1 MYASNLRGVQ
11 HGCPDWQELY
21 HAAVHGH
28 DEISDGSVGGVGRTT
43 VIAAHGT
50 LNDGEPF
57 HLYKKVI
64 ERLVAIIPRF
74 RTAGEGLVDA
84 ESFLDLPHICHWPV

>member
-11 HGCPDWQELY
+11 HGSSYRQELY
-21 HAAVHGH
+21 HAPVYSH

-50 LNDGEPF
+50 LNDSEPF
-57 HLYKKVI
+57 HFNQKVI
-64 ERLVAIIPRF
+64 ERLEAMVPWF
-74 RTAGEGLVDA
+74 
-84 ESFLDLPHICHWPV
+84 